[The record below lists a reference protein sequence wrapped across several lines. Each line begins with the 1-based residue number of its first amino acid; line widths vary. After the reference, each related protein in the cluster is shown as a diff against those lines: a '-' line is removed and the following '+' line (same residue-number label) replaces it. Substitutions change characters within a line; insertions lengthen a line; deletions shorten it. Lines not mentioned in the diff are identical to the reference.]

1 MRIALIQVGHWHAS
15 MYIDRLKGLGA
26 DVVAVSDKDQEVA
39 TRVSRELNCKSYT
52 DFSRLIEEERP
63 DFVFAFG
70 VHAEM
75 PSIAR
80 LLISNKIPF
89 AMEKPAGVDHRT
101 VRELAESAEKQGLFN
116 AIPLVFRIHPMVKR
130 LLDLQKQGKIGD
142 FTHMCLRYIAGPPE
156 RYPSWGCQWMLRKDQ
171 AGGGCTINLGVHFI
185 DLFTNLT
192 SSRVKKVY
200 GKMSNLLHKK
210 EIEDSSTIILE
221 SEGGTVGV
229 IETAYCHPMTEQYYA
244 FTGTEGYA
252 VVRGGVMEY
261 VSKKGERMKF
271 DLEKVDLYA
280 GFVDH
285 TLDAFTNGREP
296 IADLRD
302 ISEALRVVNLAYEE
316 SS

>member
-1 MRIALIQVGHWHAS
+1 MRIALIEVGHWHAS
-15 MYIDRLKGLGA
+15 MYIDRLKELGA
-26 DVVAVSDKDQEVA
+26 DVVAVSDRNREVA
-39 TRVSRELNCKSYT
+39 TRVGRELNCKSYT

-70 VHAEM
+70 VHVEM

-80 LLISNKIPF
+80 LLINNKIPF
-89 AMEKPAGVDHRT
+89 AMEKPAGIDHRT
-101 VRELAESAEKQGLFN
+101 VRELAEGAEKQGLFN
-116 AIPLVFRIHPMVKR
+116 AIPLVFRIHPMVKK
-130 LLDLQKQGKIGD
+130 LLDLQEQGRIGD

-156 RYPSWGCQWMLRKDQ
+156 RYPSWGCQWMLHKDQ

-185 DLFTNLT
+185 DLFTALT
-192 SSRVKKVY
+192 GSRIKKVY
-200 GKMSNLLHKK
+200 GKMSNLLHKG

-261 VSKKGERMKF
+261 VSKKGERRKY
-271 DLEKVDLYA
+271 DLEEVNLYA
-280 GFVDH
+280 NFVDY
-285 TLDAFTNGREP
+285 TLDAFLKGEEP
-296 IADLRD
+296 IANLRD
-302 ISEALRVVNLAYEE
+302 ISRALRVVNLAYAG